1 MNESTARL
9 ETAGEAD
16 RLLVRRVR
24 GGLANLTKRIPAKLR
39 WLASGAAGLV
49 MPVGWVAD
57 SAAKPVAEVCLG
69 NSDIMAL
76 VAAANALTLI
86 P

>member
-1 MNESTARL
+1 MNESTARF
-9 ETAGEAD
+9 ETAGEAGNA
-16 RLLVRRVR
+16 VVHRVR
-24 GGLANLTKRIPAKLR
+24 GGVARIIKRVPTKLR
-39 WLASGAAGLV
+39 WLLSTAAGLV

-57 SAAKPVAEVCLG
+57 SAAKPLAEVCLG
-69 NSDIMAL
+69 NGDIMAL